1 MSAADGGKTG
11 AMSRKPILVTGATG
25 FIGQALV
32 LRLLAD
38 GWRVRLLA
46 RRLPRF
52 LPGAGGPVEIVSGDL
67 ADPIALERLV
77 AGVDAVAH
85 LAGLIKARTPEEFMA
100 TNRDGVAAVL
110 GALKAQARPEAM
122 PRFIL
127 LSSLAA
133 REPQLSPY
141 AASKRAGEEAL
152 KSQASDVPWVAVR
165 APVVYGPG
173 DRETL
178 RFFKVV
184 QRGWAPMAGD
194 GQGRLSAIYVDDLV
208 AALITLLK
216 GENPPADVYEIDDG
230 QADGYVMTDLARH
243 AAREFGVRVRTVNVP
258 KALMVVVAA
267 LQQSWDRLWG
277 QPTMLSVYK
286 TNEIFHRDWLRHDSR
301 LENLIGWK
309 ATVKLDLGIT
319 KAIEWYRQKAWL

>member
-1 MSAADGGKTG
+1 MAKLVA
-11 AMSRKPILVTGATG
+11 VTGATG

-32 LRLLAD
+32 ERLLAE

-52 LPGAGGPVEIVSGDL
+52 LSGPVGPVEIVSGDL

-100 TNRDGVAAVL
+100 TNRDGVAGVL
-110 GALKAQARPEAM
+110 GALKAQADPAAL
-122 PRFIL
+122 PRFVL

-141 AASKRAGEEAL
+141 AASKRAGEEVL
-152 KSQASDVPWVAVR
+152 RSQAGDIPWVAIR

-194 GQGRLSAIYVDDLV
+194 GQGRISAIYVDDLIG
-208 AALITLLK
+208 ALISVLK
-216 GENPPADVYEIDDG
+216 GENPPADVYEVDDG
-230 QADGYVMTDLARH
+230 QSDGYVMCDLARY

-258 KALMVVVAA
+258 KAVMIGVAA
-267 LQQSWDRLWG
+267 LQQNWDRLWG
-277 QPTMLSVYK
+277 RATMLSVSK
-286 TNEIFHRDWLRHDSR
+286 TNEIYHPDWLRHDSR
-301 LENLIGWK
+301 LENLIGWN
-309 ATVKLDLGIT
+309 ASVKLDLGIT

>member
-1 MSAADGGKTG
+1 MARLVA
-11 AMSRKPILVTGATG
+11 VTGATG

-32 LRLLAD
+32 ERLLAE

-52 LPGAGGPVEIVSGDL
+52 LPGPAGPVEIVSGDL
-67 ADPIALERLV
+67 ADPVALSRLV

-100 TNRDGVAAVL
+100 TNRDGVSAVL
-110 GALKAQARPEAM
+110 SALKAQASTAVS

-127 LSSLAA
+127 MSSLAA

-141 AASKRAGEEAL
+141 AASKRAGEETL
-152 KSQASDVPWVAVR
+152 KSQAGDIPWVAIR

-230 QADGYVMTDLARH
+230 HAGGYVMTDLARY
-243 AAREFGVRVRTVNVP
+243 AAREFGVQVRTVRVP
-258 KALMVVVAA
+258 KLVMRLVAA
-267 LQQSWDRLWG
+267 MQQSWDRLWD
-277 QPTMLSVYK
+277 QPTMLSVSK
-286 TNEIFHRDWLRHDSR
+286 INEIFHPDWLRHDSR
-301 LENLIGWK
+301 LENLIAWK
-309 ATVKLDLGIT
+309 ATVELDLGIT